1 LFSPLNHDVLHEMEH
16 EGIDVTAPDR
26 LTALSN
32 VAALEILVTRSIL
45 RLFPDNFAGSF
56 AGPA

>member
-1 LFSPLNHDVLHEMEH
+1 MEH